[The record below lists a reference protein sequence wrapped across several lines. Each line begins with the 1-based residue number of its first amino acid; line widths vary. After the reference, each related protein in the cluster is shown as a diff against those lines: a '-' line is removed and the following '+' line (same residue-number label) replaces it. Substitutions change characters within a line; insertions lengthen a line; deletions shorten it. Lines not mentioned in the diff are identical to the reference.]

1 MEFMQDI
8 EGNRTFYFR
17 EDDPDLDLDFDFLD
31 FLECDGLEEEPS
43 LREEDP
49 PPDP

>member
-1 MEFMQDI
+1 MDFMQDM
-8 EGNRTFYFR
+8 EWSKTFYFR
-17 EDDPDLDLDFDFLD
+17 EDDLDFDFAFLD
-31 FLECDGLEEEPS
+31 FLEEEPS